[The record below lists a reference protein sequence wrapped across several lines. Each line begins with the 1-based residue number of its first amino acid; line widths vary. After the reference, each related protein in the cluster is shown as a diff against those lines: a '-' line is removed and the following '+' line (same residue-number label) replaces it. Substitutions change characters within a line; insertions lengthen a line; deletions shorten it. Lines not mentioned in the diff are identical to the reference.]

1 MAWLENNRCNSKW
14 KQQNT
19 QSNYLHKSRL
29 VSEVINPISLGM
41 VPLRSLPTNAF
52 GDNM

>member
-19 QSNYLHKSRL
+19 QFNYLLKARYS
-29 VSEVINPISLGM
+29 SEVISPISLGM
-41 VPLRSLPTNAF
+41 VPVRPMVLLRAL
-52 GDNM
+52 